1 MRDVSVSGALLP
13 HIYKGP
19 CPSLVSTKS
28 HCNTTTNQST
38 ALPLKMSIDLLLL
51 SKMAEQYKQYGQEKA
66 GQAQQI
72 TQVTIY
78 IICTLI
84 FFSMDVFKS
93 LLLLMVLY
101 ILFC

>member
-1 MRDVSVSGALLP
+1 
-13 HIYKGP
+13 
-19 CPSLVSTKS
+19 
-28 HCNTTTNQST
+28 
-38 ALPLKMSIDLLLL
+38 
-51 SKMAEQYKQYGQEKA
+51 MAEQYKQYGQEKA
-66 GQAQQI
+66 GQAQQT

-84 FFSMDVFKS
+84 FFSMDVFKN